1 MTPFAVIIGF
11 MALMGALGIVVALM
25 PRPSRSCPQCEGP
38 VALTAKRCRAC
49 GYRFGPDGSDR
60 YVR

>member
-1 MTPFAVIIGF
+1 MTAFAVIVGF
-11 MALMGALGIVVALM
+11 MVVMGGIGVLAAMM
-25 PRPSRSCPQCEGP
+25 PRPSRSCPGCDAP
-38 VALTAKRCRAC
+38 VALTAKRCVAC